1 MTEQPPGTDR
11 SRGRVGPA
19 LDGHGVRAGL
29 IRSKYLLRRLVT
41 SVVVILGV
49 VTVTFVVARV
59 VPSDPA
65 ALFAGVRARP
75 EQLEQV
81 RQDLNLDAGVLSQ
94 YVSYLGQLVQGDLGV
109 SFATKRPIAED
120 LRRFLPATLEL
131 ALAATVL
138 ALAVGVPAGVAA
150 AARRHRLGDTAI
162 RLFAVTGVS
171 LPVFWSALLL
181 QLLFA
186 SRLGWLPL
194 AGRTGSSTVFDEVTG
209 FFLIDSAL
217 SGSWSNL
224 ADVIVHLAMP
234 VAVMAAYPLGLTIR
248 MIRGSMLEVLGSDY
262 IEAATVAQIPRRT
275 VLGRLALKNALLPT
289 LTVLGLTFAY
299 SVSSAFLVESVFAWP
314 GLGKYLTDAV
324 VRLDF
329 PVITAAALAVTVIY
343 VLVNLALD
351 LLQARLDPRVAL
363 T

>member
-1 MTEQPPGTDR
+1 M
-11 SRGRVGPA
+11 PA
-19 LDGHGVRAGL
+19 GDVTRAGL
-29 IRSKYLLRRLVT
+29 IRSRYLLRRVVT

-49 VTVTFVVARV
+49 ITVTFVVARL

-65 ALFAGVRARP
+65 TLYAGVRARP
-75 EQLEQV
+75 EQVEQA
-81 RQDLNLDAGVLSQ
+81 RRDLNLDAPVLSQ
-94 YVSYLGQLVQGDLGV
+94 YGSYLWQLVRGDLGV

-131 ALAATVL
+131 ALAATAL

-150 AARRHRLGDTAI
+150 AARRHLLGDTAI
-162 RLFAVTGVS
+162 RLFAVSGVS

-194 AGRTGSSTVFDEVTG
+194 AGRTGSSTSFDETTG

-217 SGSWSNL
+217 SGSWSNFV
-224 ADVIVHLAMP
+224 DVVVHLALP

-248 MIRGSMLEVLGSDY
+248 LIRGSMLEVLGSDY
-262 IEAATVAQIPRRT
+262 IEAATVAQIPGRT

-299 SVSSAFLVESVFAWP
+299 SVSSAFLVEAVFAWP

-363 T
+363 G